1 VHYASCPSVDAV
13 FPKFD
18 VNFPVASPAP
28 PPHIFRM
35 QTAALA
41 APPALPPLAEMEAA
55 FRRRDVSYDGV
66 FFLGVTTTGIFCRPS
81 CPARKPLA
89 RNVRYFATV
98 REAVFAGFRPCK
110 RCHPLEATGRAPAWV
125 AELLARVER
134 APAERVTDGELRRL
148 GVEPARV
155 RRYFQTHY
163 GMTFHAYARGRR
175 LGRAFERLRDGAALD
190 HVALDSG
197 FESHSGFRDAFVR
210 TFGDAPGRSRGAP
223 ADGARVVLAWIES
236 PLGPL
241 VAGATDA
248 GVCLLEFT
256 DRRALEAQ
264 LESVRRH
271 FGAAAVVPGAHP
283 HLDRLREELAAYF
296 AGTLTRFT
304 VPLVYP
310 GSAFQT
316 TVWEALLRIPY
327 GETRSYEAL
336 AAEIG
341 RAGAQRAVGHA
352 NGLNRIAIVI
362 PCHRVVNKGGKL
374 GGYGGGLWRKQRLLE
389 LERAGA
395 GTGPLQLGLGAL

>member
-1 VHYASCPSVDAV
+1 MSTATTPRLV
-13 FPKFD
+13 
-18 VNFPVASPAP
+18 P
-28 PPHIFRM
+28 P
-35 QTAALA
+35 
-41 APPALPPLAEMEAA
+41 PPALPSPREMEAA
-55 FRRRDVSYDGV
+55 YQGRDVSYDGV
-66 FFLGVTTTGIFCRPS
+66 FFLGVRTTGVFCRPS

-89 RNVRYFATV
+89 RNVEYFATV
-98 REAVFAGFRPCK
+98 REAVFAGYRPCK
-110 RCHPLEATGRAPAWV
+110 RCHPLEATGRAPDWV
-125 AELLARVER
+125 AALLARVER

-175 LGRAFERLRDGAALD
+175 LGRAFERLREGAELD

-197 FESHSGFRDAFVR
+197 FESHSGFRDAFAR

-223 ADGARVVLAWIES
+223 ESSHARVVLAWVES

-256 DRRALEAQ
+256 DRRMLEAQ
-264 LESVRRH
+264 LDSVRRH
-271 FGAAAVVPGAHP
+271 FGVAAVPGAHP

-310 GSAFQT
+310 GSPFQT
-316 TVWEALLRIPY
+316 RVWDALLAIPY
-327 GETRSYEAL
+327 GDTCSYEAL
-336 AAEIG
+336 AASIG
-341 RAGAQRAVGHA
+341 SPGAQRAVGHA

-362 PCHRVVNKGGKL
+362 PCHRVVNKDGKL

-389 LERAGA
+389 LERGELSLSGEAGA
-395 GTGPLQLGLGAL
+395 G